1 MIDKVKCDNK
11 IGCDLHKYLIA
22 LLKKAQQGTECF
34 PETISENYYKE
45 VKNNPEKFEEWLVG
59 LVGFC
64 SFGGKWF
71 GGYPRGFKNDGV
83 TPRDIPNET
92 IRNLKKQAS
101 NLKGVKFYNCDFRDI
116 DTEKVKNFVV
126 YCDPPYKGTTRYAT
140 DKFPYEEF
148 YNWCR
153 KISKNNIVLISEYSM
168 PDDFECIY
176 EKELKCTLKVKER
189 SVKTEKLFILRDS
202 IK

>member
-22 LLKKAQQGTECF
+22 LLKKAQQGTGCF

-148 YNWCR
+148 YDWCR